1 MPAQPLGFPR
11 LARMSRRSPVSWIR
25 GLSLADKCL
34 VLFGGAV
41 VLIVCVALAA
51 PWFRMFALV
60 EEGQLELSRTL
71 ASVWLRS
78 DATNPTLPDF
88 GPMSH
93 AGVEAERITLAEA
106 RRRAAREPFVRDALR
121 RFERD
126 IPATDH
132 HAAAWDGP
140 ARVYRYAKAERAEG
154 GRIDSI
160 LLLERRSEGAP
171 TLLAVNTL
179 YLLSAAFFVLALAV
193 VVFYQII
200 HRIILSPVRQLK
212 RTAERVRG
220 GELQVRSDITTGDEF
235 EELAATFNQMLAN
248 LEESHDQLRAINAAM
263 DLKLTELAQAN
274 VALYQTAKLKSEF
287 LANVSHELRTPLNS
301 IIGFAELLLEIAR
314 AEQTPGETGSAA
326 KRVRYLDNIVAAGR
340 NLLDMIEDLLAMAR
354 LEAGRVELNVD
365 RLSLREA
372 TEALAGLI
380 HPLADRRGIEVRV
393 EAAPDLPVIETDPR
407 KFQQIVFNFL
417 SNAVKFI
424 EPEERTGRKGR
435 VTLRAERL
443 PPGPD
448 SETDRV
454 RVSVID
460 NGPGIPPEHHE
471 TIFEKF
477 RQLDAAHTREHSGT
491 GLGLAIARELASLIQ
506 GEIQLVSEPGRGSM
520 FSLIVP
526 VTLDP
531 ERIAERTLEARFRG
545 ALAGS
550 RDWT

>member
-1 MPAQPLGFPR
+1 
-11 LARMSRRSPVSWIR
+11 MSRRSPVSWIR

-41 VLIVCVALAA
+41 VLIVCAALAA

-71 ASVWLRS
+71 AAVWLRS
-78 DATNPTLPDF
+78 DAENPTLPGF
-88 GPMSH
+88 GPTVH
-93 AGVEAERITLAEA
+93 AGVEAERITPAEA
-106 RRRAAREPFVRDALR
+106 RRRAPREPFVREALR

-126 IPATDH
+126 PPPADH

-140 ARVYRYAKAERAEG
+140 ARVYRYAKAERAED

-220 GELQVRSDITTGDEF
+220 GELRVRSDITTGDEF

-248 LEESHDQLRAINAAM
+248 LEASHEQLRAINAAM

-314 AEQTPGETGSAA
+314 AEHTPDASGSAA

-340 NLLDMIEDLLAMAR
+340 SLLDMIEDLLAMAR
-354 LEAGRVELNVD
+354 LEAGRVDLNVD

-460 NGPGIPPEHHE
+460 NGPGIPPEEQE

-506 GEIQLVSEPGRGSM
+506 GQIQLVSEPGRGSM

-526 VTLDP
+526 VSLDP
-531 ERIAERTLEARFRG
+531 ERIAERSLEARFRG
-545 ALAGS
+545 ALAGR